1 MITDAR
7 CHTENTINVIFVSGG
22 KDSLAQ
28 WLVAIEENVPILPVF
43 ADTGHEHPQTM
54 KYLDYLEKRLG
65 PIKRVRADFPAGLN
79 QSASLSRPNG
89 LICWLTIVECRK
101 KKRTSA
107 SVVRWKFSNQRV
119 SRFLICVCGRGV
131 SHQPKPDFAHL
142 N

>member
-65 PIKRVRADFPAGLN
+65 PIKRVRADF
-79 QSASLSRPNG
+79 S
-89 LICWLTIVECRK
+89 CRIES
-101 KKRTSA
+101 KR
-107 SVVRWKFSNQRV
+107 KFIQTKWPDLLVND
-119 SRFLICVCGRGV
+119 CG
-131 SHQPKPDFAHL
+131 
-142 N
+142 